1 MSKIKLSILVSV
13 VMLGSSLNAD
23 MSEAKELFDG
33 AKCME
38 CHNKEDFKHRKEKVN
53 NFKKLVSSVNSCAL
67 ASKAQ
72 WFDDDVHG
80 VAKYLNKNHYHYK
93 STEIEEQ

>member
-1 MSKIKLSILVSV
+1 MLKIKISMLLSI
-13 VMLGSSLNAD
+13 VMLTSALNAD
-23 MSEAKELFDG
+23 MSDAKELFDG

-67 ASKAQ
+67 ATKAQ
-72 WFDDDVHG
+72 WFDDDVHD

-93 STEIEEQ
+93 STEIEEE

>member
-1 MSKIKLSILVSV
+1 MSKIKLSILLSV
-13 VMLGSSLNAD
+13 VILGTSLNAD
-23 MSEAKELFDG
+23 MGEAKELFDG

-38 CHNKEDFKHRKEKVN
+38 CHNKADFKHREEKVN
-53 NFKKLVSSVNSCAL
+53 SFKKLVSSVNSCAL